1 MKICNVTRSTELA
14 AHVAVADSGST
25 RRKGLLGRAGLNQG
39 EGLWI
44 VPCEAVHTFRM
55 QFALDLVFVDR
66 KLRVKKV
73 KSNVA
78 PWRVAACLSA
88 HSVVELAAGT
98 IVRTQTQPGDC
109 LAFTPVSE
117 NVIGA
122 VTESDNE

>member
-1 MKICNVTRSTELA
+1 MKISNVTRMTELA
-14 AHVAVADSGST
+14 CRAVVADSSAT
-25 RRKGLLGRAGLNQG
+25 RRKGLLGRPGLAEG

-73 KSNVA
+73 KSNVP

-88 HSVVELAAGT
+88 HSVIELAAGT
-98 IVRTQTQPGDC
+98 ILRTKTQAGDC
-109 LAFTPVSE
+109 LACTPAIE
-117 NVIGA
+117 HA
-122 VTESDNE
+122 ADAAAQLDK